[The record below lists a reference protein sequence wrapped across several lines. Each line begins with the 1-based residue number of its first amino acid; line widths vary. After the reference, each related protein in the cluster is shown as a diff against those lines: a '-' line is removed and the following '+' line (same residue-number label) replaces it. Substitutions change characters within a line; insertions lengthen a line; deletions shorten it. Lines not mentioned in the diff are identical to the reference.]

1 MSDILKQMSRK
12 EKIGLCTGADLW
24 HSRAYP
30 KLGIRRLT
38 VSDGP
43 HGIRFQPSGES
54 MAGVHQ
60 AEPATCFPTA
70 TTLGGSWDPELVRRV
85 GMAIGEEARYFGVDV
100 VLAPGV
106 NIQRS
111 PLCGRH
117 FEYFSEDPLLSGKL
131 GAAGVQGI
139 QQAGAGACVKHFAC
153 NSQEYK
159 RFSSDSRVDE
169 RTLREIYLPAFET
182 VVKEAQPAM
191 LMCAYNQING
201 VYCSGNRWLLTD
213 VLRREW
219 GFSGVV
225 VTDWGAMRDQRDGFA
240 AGCDW
245 SMPGVARRSEHAWKK
260 AIAEGRVTDDDIDA
274 SATRMLALL
283 ERPEAPTGVPFDE
296 EAHHALARRAA
307 AESAVLL
314 KNDGALL
321 PLTHKTQVA
330 LIGHMARDMR
340 TQGGGSSHVTPLRET
355 ALVEMFPDA
364 AFAEGCNA
372 AGDVSEKRLEQ
383 AVEAAE
389 SAEVA
394 VVVVGL
400 TDRVE
405 SEGFDRENL
414 ALPGGQDQLVEAV
427 AEANPHTVVLLVGG
441 APMAMPWID
450 QVQAVLYLGLPG
462 QSGGEAAADLLLGRV
477 HPSGRLAATWPL
489 RVEDVPGYESPHRDV
504 IYREGVLVG
513 YRGYESKNTP
523 VAFPFGHGLTYTN
536 FSYEDLEIDGNTVRF
551 TLRNTG
557 AYAGRETA
565 QLYILPPPGNRIRP
579 PKELRAFWKVT
590 LAPGESR
597 CLEVTLQDRDFAV
610 WQDGWF
616 VPGGSYTIAVGAS
629 VRDIRCQGTVE
640 MAEKKLE
647 GHCFAMPEPLPAKP
661 EWTPKGGYT
670 MENSLQEMAE
680 KSALIRLICRVM
692 GWGIRLLNPGKD
704 EHDPASRMVYA
715 STVESALF
723 ALVNA
728 SCGRLSLRAAESLL
742 LFANGKRWRAF
753 QNLCFGKT
761 EIEHAVLTGKDD

>member
-1 MSDILKQMSRK
+1 MSDKLKTMSRK

-30 KLGIRRLT
+30 KRGIRRLT

-43 HGIRFQPSGES
+43 HGVRFQPSGES

-70 TTLGGSWDPELVRRV
+70 TTLGCSWNPELVRQV
-85 GMAIGEEARYFGVDV
+85 GNAIGEEARYFGVDV

-117 FEYFSEDPLLSGKL
+117 FEYFSEDPLLSGKM
-131 GAAGVQGI
+131 GAAGVRGI
-139 QQAGAGACVKHFAC
+139 QEAGAGACVKHFAC

-201 VYCSGNRWLLTD
+201 VYCSSNRWLLTD

-245 SMPGVARRSEHAWKK
+245 SMPGAARQKKRAWDD
-260 AIAEGRVTDDDIDA
+260 AIASGRVTDVDIDA
-274 SATRMLALL
+274 SASRMLALI
-283 ERPEAPTGVPFDE
+283 ERSQAPAGVAFDE
-296 EAHHALARRAA
+296 DAHHALARRAA

-314 KNDGALL
+314 KNEGGLL
-321 PLTHKTQVA
+321 PFTQKTRLA
-330 LIGHMARDMR
+330 LIGYMARAMR
-340 TQGGGSSHVTPLRET
+340 AQGGGSSHVTPLRET

-364 AFAEGCNA
+364 TYAEGCNA
-372 AGDVSEKRLEQ
+372 AGHVSEKRLQEAVQ
-383 AVEAAE
+383 AAA

-400 TDRVE
+400 TNLVE
-405 SEGFDRENL
+405 SEGFDRDDL
-414 ALPGGQDQLVEAV
+414 ALPVGQDRLVEAV

-441 APMAMPWID
+441 APMAMPWLSR
-450 QVQAVLYLGLPG
+450 VEAVLYLGLPG
-462 QSGGEAAADLLLGRV
+462 QSGAEAAADLLLGRV
-477 HPSGRLAATWPL
+477 SPSGRLAATWPL
-489 RVEDVPGYESPHRDV
+489 RVEDRPGYEAPHRDV
-504 IYREGVLVG
+504 IYRESVLVG
-513 YRGYESKNTP
+513 YRGYEAQNTP
-523 VAFPFGHGLTYTN
+523 VAFPFGYGLTYTD
-536 FSYEDLEIDGNTVRF
+536 FSYEDLKIDGHAVSF

-557 AYAGRETA
+557 SAVGEETV
-565 QLYILPPPGNRIRP
+565 QLYIEPPATGQIRP
-579 PKELRAFWKVT
+579 PKELRAFRKVK
-590 LAPGESR
+590 LNPGESR
-597 CLEVTLQDRDFAV
+597 RIQIDLQDRDFAM

-616 VPGGSYTIAVGAS
+616 VPGGVYTVAVGAS
-629 VRDIRCQGTVE
+629 VRDIRCRGTIE
-640 MAEKKLE
+640 MSEKRLP
-647 GHCFAMPEPLPAKP
+647 GDHFPMPKPLPAKP
-661 EWTPKGGYT
+661 EYTPKGSYT
-670 MENSLQEMAE
+670 LENSLLEMSE
-680 KSALIRLICRVM
+680 GSSFIRLICRVM
-692 GWGIRLLNPGKD
+692 TWGIKLLNKSED

-715 STVESALF
+715 STVDSALF
-723 ALVNA
+723 ALANA
-728 SCGRLSLRAAESLL
+728 SCGRVTLRMVESLL
-742 LFANGKRWRAF
+742 LFANGKRLRALGC
-753 QNLCFGKT
+753 LCFGVRKNR
-761 EIEHAVLTGKDD
+761 KDGSDV